1 VRQNSRTTRLVAAKL
16 AADAGPPLER
26 SPDPTVFDTLSER
39 LRATLGNLTGRGRI
53 SEADVDAAMREVRLA
68 LLEADVNF
76 KVVKDFVA
84 RVREK
89 AVGQDILASLTAG
102 QAVVKIVHD
111 ELVDLLSKGD
121 RVFHLSGNPAVV
133 AMVGLQGS
141 GKTTTTAKLAR
152 HVVKQ
157 GRRPLLV
164 AADPYR
170 PAAADQLETLGRALD
185 IPVYR
190 APQGTSV
197 PDIARQG
204 VEAAKRQTRD
214 VVILDTAGRLTV
226 DHELMQE
233 IAAVNTAVKPIE
245 TLLVVDAMTGQEAV
259 AVAQA
264 FVDAVPVTGLVLT
277 KIDGDARG
285 GAALSISAVTG
296 LPVKFLGTGEKTDA
310 LEPFH
315 PDRLAGRILGMGDIL
330 TLVERAQETFDV
342 NQAQQM
348 EEKLRKASFTLED
361 MLDQLQQV
369 QKMGP
374 IGQIMSMIPG
384 MGGMANEAQ
393 AAVDRGELK
402 RTEAIIRAMTPGE
415 RRDPSILTGSRR
427 RRIAAGAGTTL
438 PEVNRLV
445 KQFSEMQKLMKQLSG
460 GGRRAALAGLTG
472 GRR

>member
-1 VRQNSRTTRLVAAKL
+1 
-16 AADAGPPLER
+16 
-26 SPDPTVFDTLSER
+26 VFDTLSER
-39 LRATLGNLTGRGRI
+39 LRTTLGNLTGRGRI
-53 SEADVDAAMREVRLA
+53 SEADVDVAMREIRLA
-68 LLEADVNF
+68 MLEADVNF

-84 RVREK
+84 AVREK
-89 AVGQDILASLTAG
+89 AIGQDILQSLTAG

-111 ELVDLLSKGD
+111 ELVELLGAGD
-121 RVFHLSGNPAVV
+121 HVFHLSGNPAVV

-141 GKTTTTAKLAR
+141 GKTTSAAKLAR
-152 HVVKQ
+152 HVIKN

-170 PAAADQLETLGRALD
+170 PAAVDQLETLGRQLD

-190 APQGTSV
+190 APNGTSV
-197 PDIARQG
+197 LDIARQG
-204 VEAAKRQTRD
+204 VDAARRQVRD
-214 VVILDTAGRLTV
+214 VVILDTAGRLSV
-226 DHELMQE
+226 DEALMQE
-233 IAAVNTAVKPIE
+233 IAAVNAAVKPVE

-264 FVDAVPVTGLVLT
+264 FAAAVPVTGLALT

-296 LPVKFLGTGEKTDA
+296 VPVKFLGTGEKTDA
-310 LEPFH
+310 LEVFH
-315 PDRLAGRILGMGDIL
+315 PDRLASRILGMGDVL

-342 NQAQQM
+342 KQAQQM

-384 MGGMANEAQ
+384 MGSMAGEAQ
-393 AAVDRGELK
+393 AAVDRGDLK
-402 RTEAIIRAMTPGE
+402 RTEAIIRAMTPAE
-415 RRDPSILTGSRR
+415 RRDPTLLNGSRR
-427 RRIAAGAGTTL
+427 RRIAAGAGADL

-445 KQFSEMQKLMKQLSG
+445 KQFGEMQKLMKQLSG
-460 GGRRAALAGLTG
+460 GGRRGALGSLMG

>member
-1 VRQNSRTTRLVAAKL
+1 
-16 AADAGPPLER
+16 
-26 SPDPTVFDTLSER
+26 VFDTLSER

-53 SEADVDAAMREVRLA
+53 TEADVDAAMRDIRLA

-89 AVGQDILASLTAG
+89 AIGHDILQSLTAG

-111 ELVDLLSKGD
+111 ELVELLGTGD
-121 RVFHLSGNPAVV
+121 RVFHLSGSPAVV

-152 HVVKQ
+152 HVIKQ

-170 PAAADQLETLGRALD
+170 PAAADQLETLGRQLD
-185 IPVYR
+185 IPVHR

-214 VVILDTAGRLTV
+214 VVILDTAGRLSV
-226 DHELMQE
+226 DEALMQE
-233 IAAVNTAVKPIE
+233 IAAVNAAVKPIE

-264 FVDAVPVTGLVLT
+264 FVAAVPVTGLVLT

-330 TLVERAQETFDV
+330 TLVERAQETIDV
-342 NQAQQM
+342 TQAQEM

-384 MGGMANEAQ
+384 MGGMAGEAQ
-393 AAVDRGELK
+393 AAVDRGDLK
-402 RTEAIIRAMTPGE
+402 RTEAIIRAMTPAE
-415 RRDPSILTGSRR
+415 RRDPTILTGSRR
-427 RRIAAGAGTTL
+427 RRIAAGAGTSL

-445 KQFSEMQKLMKQLSG
+445 KQFGEMQKLMKQLSG
-460 GGRRAALAGLTG
+460 GGRRGALGSLMG
-472 GRR
+472 GRRSAPGETTR

>member
-1 VRQNSRTTRLVAAKL
+1 M
-16 AADAGPPLER
+16 
-26 SPDPTVFDTLSER
+26 FDTLSDR
-39 LRATLGNLTGRGRI
+39 LRKTLGTLTGRGRI

-84 RVREK
+84 SVR
-89 AVGQDILASLTAG
+89 AQAIGTDVLDSLTAG

-111 ELVDLLSKGD
+111 ELEALLGKGD

-133 AMVGLQGS
+133 SMVGLQGS
-141 GKTTTTAKLAR
+141 GKTTSTAKLAR
-152 HVVKQ
+152 HIVKQ

-170 PAAADQLETLGRALD
+170 PAAADQLEILGRQLD
-185 IPVYR
+185 IPVFR
-190 APQGTSV
+190 APVGTSV
-197 PDIARQG
+197 PDIARLG
-204 VEAAKRQTRD
+204 VEAARRQVRD
-214 VVILDTAGRLTV
+214 VVILDTAGRLSV
-226 DHELMQE
+226 DAALMAE
-233 IAAVNTAVKPIE
+233 IAAVNAAVKPVE

-264 FVDAVPVTGLVLT
+264 FVDAVPVTGLILT

-296 LPVKFLGTGEKTDA
+296 VPVKFLGTGEKTDA
-310 LEPFH
+310 LEVFH

-330 TLVERAQETFDV
+330 TLVERAQETFDAK
-342 NQAQQM
+342 QAHKM

-361 MLDQLQQV
+361 MLEQLQQV

-374 IGQIMSMIPG
+374 IGQIMGMIPG

-393 AAVDRGELK
+393 AAVDRGDLK

-415 RRDPSILTGSRR
+415 RRDPTVLNASRR
-427 RRIAAGAGTTL
+427 RRIASGSGTTL
-438 PEVNRLV
+438 PDVNRLV
-445 KQFSEMQKLMKQLSG
+445 KQFAEMQKLMKQLAG
-460 GGRRAALAGLTG
+460 GGRRGALGSLM